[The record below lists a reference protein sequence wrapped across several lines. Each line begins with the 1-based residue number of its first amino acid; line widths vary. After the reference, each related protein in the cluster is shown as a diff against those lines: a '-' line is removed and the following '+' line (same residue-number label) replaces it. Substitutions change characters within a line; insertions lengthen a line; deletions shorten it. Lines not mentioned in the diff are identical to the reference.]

1 MLPSP
6 RYVWLGF
13 RIHPDGACTTFD
25 ACGPQRRS
33 PTFRRVCRANHRS
46 WYISSVHA
54 AERKAARASWE
65 SRVFR
70 NGWEE
75 MADFDALFWDRL
87 PVEERAE
94 AVWELSK
101 ELHAIAHP
109 ETHERRLPRSAY
121 RVERR

>member
-1 MLPSP
+1 M
-6 RYVWLGF
+6 V
-13 RIHPDGACTTFD
+13 
-25 ACGPQRRS
+25 
-33 PTFRRVCRANHRS
+33 
-46 WYISSVHA
+46 YISSVDA
-54 AERKAARASWE
+54 AERRAARASWDG
-65 SRVFR
+65 RVFR

>member
-1 MLPSP
+1 MRLHPCC
-6 RYVWLGF
+6 RGGGHARAVLALRWYDLGV
-13 RIHPDGACTTFD
+13 T
-25 ACGPQRRS
+25 
-33 PTFRRVCRANHRS
+33 
-46 WYISSVHA
+46 A
-54 AERKAARASWE
+54 AERKAARARWDA
-65 SRVFR
+65 RVFR
-70 NGWEE
+70 GGWEE
-75 MADFDALFWDRL
+75 MTDYDALFWDRI